1 MVDEGWDDAHDH
13 DRIGSLQTRT
23 GERGYRYTGGIDFAS
38 QEGLKH
44 RWAVAYAD
52 NFRLHGLF
60 LEKFSIFND
69 PDGAIG
75 WAKSRPSQ
83 PQLFLGRA
91 KRSCSY
97 ERNHHGQGK
106 KQLSQHVRFLL
117 RTRRTRQNLHI
128 PVIGSSRH

>member
-1 MVDEGWDDAHDH
+1 MVDKGWHHANDH
-13 DRIGSLQTRT
+13 HRVGAGKARTRKGCHRDT
-23 GERGYRYTGGIDFAS
+23 RGIDFAS

-97 ERNHHGQGK
+97 E
-106 KQLSQHVRFLL
+106 
-117 RTRRTRQNLHI
+117 T
-128 PVIGSSRH
+128 